1 MQDLALSKGI
11 DLERL
16 NTDDSDDNKIMYI
29 SEIKN
34 IESIHQREI
43 EEREKEKGSLIEEN
57 NDLRYTID
65 SLNLQLEIY
74 EKDRVTLETSED
86 EVKKAFAIKT
96 KEYVEVAN
104 ELLLLKRKIVLLQEL
119 LNEESVKTYNY
130 QKNMLEKEGS
140 LKRALTDAN
149 KHNKILECEIIRL
162 QSNLSNSISI
172 TEYSELKEKYEELNI
187 RYRFV
192 LEKDR
197 IFFDK
202 REIELLKDE
211 LELTKKE
218 KSQLMDL
225 LKEDVSKED
234 ENDIVR
240 QLKDCKAKEL
250 MERQR
255 ADHTTKLHEI
265 SQNQL
270 AKYESKVQELTNI
283 NCELQ
288 EKLIEIHK
296 QLSKIIVST
305 QNIRENNIDDSEL
318 SNDVEETLRIDNDTL
333 KRKLEIAEEEAKLQY
348 MLNSLKTLELDNLRH
363 QILDLQAI
371 SEDKA
376 TISRLNFELAS
387 KKSNE
392 MELNA
397 RRSQLESEISYL
409 QEERERSMINSDK
422 MRANM
427 QYYRKQCDDR
437 CR

>member
-270 AKYESKVQELTNI
+270 AKCESKVQELTNI